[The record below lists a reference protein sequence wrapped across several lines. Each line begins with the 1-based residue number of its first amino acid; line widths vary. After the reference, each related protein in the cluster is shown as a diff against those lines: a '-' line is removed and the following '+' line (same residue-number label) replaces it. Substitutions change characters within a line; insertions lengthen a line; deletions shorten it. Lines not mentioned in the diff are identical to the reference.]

1 MKEINN
7 LMYTLEINY
16 MNKMGLNTKISVQFH
31 DNGLQ
36 IRSIA
41 IGNIC
46 VKEETING
54 RVLAGRFEN
63 SDGYCGYRYD
73 YKNGENL
80 LNINPQI
87 PISTAVSLINK
98 KKMDTDYMSAE
109 LVLSS
114 LLRNDYRVVILDKG
128 TLKITKIVSAE
139 NERFEK
145 CSLQEIIDLLQSDG
159 EERFVEQNK
168 KIIYRIDD
176 NCVVEEMQDLVNND
190 MKSQLNELSYI
201 MGKTPQN
208 YKELLE
214 LKNQINKTTMEN
226 SLS

>member
-1 MKEINN
+1 M
-7 LMYTLEINY
+7 
-16 MNKMGLNTKISVQFH
+16 
-31 DNGLQ
+31 
-36 IRSIA
+36 
-41 IGNIC
+41 
-46 VKEETING
+46 
-54 RVLAGRFEN
+54 
-63 SDGYCGYRYD
+63 
-73 YKNGENL
+73 
-80 LNINPQI
+80 
-87 PISTAVSLINK
+87 
-98 KKMDTDYMSAE
+98 
-109 LVLSS
+109 
-114 LLRNDYRVVILDKG
+114 
-128 TLKITKIVSAE
+128 KITKIVSAE

-145 CSLQEIIDLLQSDG
+145 CSLQEIIDLLKSDG